1 MSSNQVDNCLYQL
14 VLYANVH
21 HELTTLFVFPV
32 TMLDDTGQHT
42 LDEIIAKIATGTDF
56 EVAELIPIYESY
68 TANNV
73 SEGDSASKLR
83 DAIRK
88 RLQEKDLYDL

>member
-1 MSSNQVDNCLYQL
+1 
-14 VLYANVH
+14 
-21 HELTTLFVFPV
+21 
-32 TMLDDTGQHT
+32 MLDDTGQHT

-88 RLQEKDLYDL
+88 RLLEKDLYDLVTDVALDENESVVSDSDSGAESM